1 MVRVDGQ
8 HPGRCQRQ
16 SQAGERSTTRGM
28 ANNPNDDMLDW
39 GTRSIPRHNPL
50 RGWGALPTH
59 TRGNAAD
66 GVTPGFMA
74 ESPWDSRTG
83 MGAESAYHD
92 RKSFVVNDVNPFNHK
107 DLRSEL
113 LRPPRKNDPPKC
125 HPHRRECIAQRRR
138 GAESP
143 IPFSQRLSVSARD
156 VFRGP
161 TEANASRGGKDHMHR
176 TELIAHRR
184 RDAKHP
190 NPVSSSRLGV
200 FA

>member
-1 MVRVDGQ
+1 MQQWSVEWLRVCIHGGGHVMVRVDGQ

-92 RKSFVVNDVNPFNHK
+92 GKSFVVNDVKPFNHK
-107 DLRSEL
+107 DLRSAL

-143 IPFSQRLSVSARD
+143 NPFSQRLSARCISGSHGSECIT
-156 VFRGP
+156 RRERPYAPNG
-161 TEANASRGGKDHMHR
+161 AHR
-176 TELIAHRR
+176 T
-184 RDAKHP
+184 
-190 NPVSSSRLGV
+190 
-200 FA
+200 

>member
-1 MVRVDGQ
+1 MT
-8 HPGRCQRQ
+8 P
-16 SQAGERSTTRGM
+16 
-28 ANNPNDDMLDW
+28 NPV
-39 GTRSIPRHNPL
+39 GAPVSVPRHNPL
-50 RGWGALPTH
+50 WGWGALPTH

-83 MGAESAYHD
+83 EKGDGSAYHD
-92 RKSFVVNDVNPFNHK
+92 GMAFVVNDVNPFNHK
-107 DLRSEL
+107 DLRSAL
-113 LRPPRKNDPPKC
+113 LRPLRKNDPPKC

-156 VFRGP
+156 VFPGP
-161 TEANASRGGKDHMHR
+161 TEANASRGGKDPMHR

-184 RDAKHP
+184 QDAKHP